1 MEHFI
6 RILTRPDNI
15 PIAGMLFFM
24 AFYYWLG
31 LSQALKNDRHGVNH
45 DIDKVHC
52 WPYLTR
58 VEFLAALIVVLLLT
72 VWSITI
78 DAPLEEPAHSSR
90 TPNPAKAP
98 WYFLGLQE
106 MLVYF
111 DPWIAGVV
119 LPALI
124 VIGLMV
130 IPYLDINPKGSG
142 HYSFRHRRF
151 AVLTFSFGYMLWVG
165 LIIIGTFFRGPGWYF
180 FWPWEEWDVHRVVAI
195 TNVDL
200 PYMFGVRSSFWS
212 AACGGMVVGGYYAL
226 SVPFYVC
233 LMRRRPEFMRRFGL
247 VRYAIVGFLLLTMLA
262 LPIKMFLRI
271 ALNIKYVW
279 VTPWFNV

>member
-1 MEHFI
+1 MDHFVH
-6 RILTRPDNI
+6 ILTRPDNI
-15 PIAGMLFFM
+15 PIAGMLFLVV
-24 AFYYWLG
+24 FYYWLG
-31 LSQALKNDRHGVNH
+31 ISQAVKNDRFGVNR

-58 VEFLAALIVVLLLT
+58 IEFLASLIVMLLLT
-72 VWSITI
+72 VWSVAI
-78 DAPLEEPAHSSR
+78 DAPLEEPANPSK

-119 LPALI
+119 IPTLI
-124 VIGLMV
+124 VLGLMA
-130 IPYLDINPKGSG
+130 IPYLDLNPKGSG
-142 HYSFRHRRF
+142 YYSFRDRKF
-151 AVLTFSFGYMLWVG
+151 AVLIFSFGYLLWVL

-180 FWPWEEWDVHRVVAI
+180 FFPWEEWDVHRVVAI

-200 PYMFGVRSSFWS
+200 PYLFGLRSHFWS
-212 AACGGMVVGGYYAL
+212 SAFGGAAVSGYYCL
-226 SVPFYVC
+226 GVPFY
-233 LMRRRPEFMRRFGL
+233 LYLKRKRPEFLKDLGI
-247 VRYAIVGFLLLTMLA
+247 VRYAIVAFLLLTMLA
-262 LPIKMFLRI
+262 LPLKMFLRI
-271 ALNIKYVW
+271 AFNIKYVW

>member
-1 MEHFI
+1 MEQFI
-6 RILTRPDNI
+6 HILTRPDNI
-15 PIAGMLFFM
+15 PIVGMLFLVLY
-24 AFYYWLG
+24 YYWWG
-31 LSQALKNDRHGVNH
+31 MSQAVKADQLGVNR
-45 DIDKVHC
+45 DIDKLHC

-58 VEFLAALIVVLLLT
+58 VEFLASLIVMLLLT

-78 DAPLEEPAHSSR
+78 DAPLEEMANPSK
-90 TPNPAKAP
+90 TPNPSKAP

-124 VIGLMV
+124 IVGLMA
-130 IPYLDINPKGSG
+130 IPYLDTNPKASG
-142 HYSFRHRRF
+142 HYSLRLRKF
-151 AVLTFSFGYMLWVG
+151 AIYIFSFGYMLWVV

-180 FWPWEEWDVHRVVAI
+180 FFPWEEWDVHRVVAI

-200 PYMFGVRSSFWS
+200 PYVFGFRSYFWSSVFGGAIVSGYYSLGVFFYFYLKKKQPDFMNKFGVMRYTTV
-212 AACGGMVVGGYYAL
+212 AILL
-226 SVPFYVC
+226 S
-233 LMRRRPEFMRRFGL
+233 
-247 VRYAIVGFLLLTMLA
+247 TMLA

-271 ALNIKYVW
+271 AFNIKYVW
-279 VTPWFNV
+279 VTPWFNI

>member
-1 MEHFI
+1 MEQFFH
-6 RILTRPDNI
+6 ILTLPDNI
-15 PIAGMLFFM
+15 PIAGMLLLVLY
-24 AFYYWLG
+24 YYWLG
-31 LSQALKNDRHGVNH
+31 VSQAVKNDKYGVNRN
-45 DIDKVHC
+45 IDKVHC

-58 VEFLAALIVVLLLT
+58 IEFLATLLIMVILT

-78 DAPLEEPAHSSR
+78 DAPLEELASPSK

-111 DPWIAGVV
+111 DPWIAGVI
-119 LPALI
+119 LPGLIIVGLMIIPYIDTNPRGGGYYSFHQRKFALI
-124 VIGLMV
+124 VFG
-130 IPYLDINPKGSG
+130 
-142 HYSFRHRRF
+142 
-151 AVLTFSFGYMLWVG
+151 FGYMLWVV

-180 FWPWEEWDVHRVVAI
+180 FYPWEVWDVHRIVAI

-200 PYMFGVRSSFWS
+200 PYLLGIRSYFLSSVFGGILVSGYYFLGVIFYFHLKKKQSEFMKKFGVI
-212 AACGGMVVGGYYAL
+212 
-226 SVPFYVC
+226 
-233 LMRRRPEFMRRFGL
+233 
-247 VRYAIVGFLLLTMLA
+247 RYSIIVFLLLTMLA

-279 VTPWFNV
+279 VTPWFNI